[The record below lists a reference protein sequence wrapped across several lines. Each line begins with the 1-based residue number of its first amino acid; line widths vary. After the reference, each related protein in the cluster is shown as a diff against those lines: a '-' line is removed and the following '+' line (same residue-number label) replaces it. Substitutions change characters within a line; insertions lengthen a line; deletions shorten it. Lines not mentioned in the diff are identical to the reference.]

1 MCENI
6 LDFLQNIQDS
16 NAIPN
21 KSPLFEK
28 PFLILE
34 QLGYIHQGYTNTNKV
49 SNYNIFEKVV
59 GAITQQLSIYYDFGK
74 DIGYVDSTCFLKH
87 DMNVKH
93 IVYYD
98 QNRRLQTKEII
109 PDGAYNYCELN
120 FYYTYKNETLNKT
133 RFRNRPYPKSLPEVY
148 INEIILDNETISYID
163 FIYFG
168 YPSQNNLLID
178 INLVDVRGIEFCET
192 TFKSII
198 EINLDNKTIEEL
210 MNHFPIKITP
220 EQECVIKMS
229 KI

>member
-21 KSPLFEK
+21 KSPIFEK

-34 QLGYIHQGYTNTNKV
+34 QLGYIHQGYTHTNKV

-59 GAITQQLSIYYDFGK
+59 GAITQQLSIYYDFEK

-109 PDGAYNYCELN
+109 PDGAYNYCEFI
-120 FYYTYKNETLNKT
+120 FYYNYKNETLTET
-133 RFRNRPYPKSLPEVY
+133 RFRNRPVPESLPEVY
-148 INEIILDNETISYID
+148 INEIIVDHKTDSISYID

-168 YPSQNNLLID
+168 QHFGRLID
-178 INLVDVRGIEFCET
+178 ARGIEFCEN

-198 EINLDNKTIEEL
+198 DMKLDNQTIEEL
-210 MNHFPIKITP
+210 MKQFPLKITP
-220 EQECVIKMS
+220 EQECVIRMS